1 MFGINLR
8 FTVNNQTKYASMHYG
23 IHLVSICLI
32 EISLALLRI
41 WNHCWFTWL
50 PASWTH
56 LSMFVRKLESLKESE
71 CFIHISSNRKIINS
85 DLSQLALSIN
95 DEQTTESQA
104 LVFLENSISLAYGH
118 VLVSKEGNLHVSQ
131 ASFLAASLA
140 PSKVRKVRVGGG
152 CDDSTVVG
160 LKLSSSV
167 IERDDLGG
175 ADKGEV
181 KGVEEENDILAFVA
195 IKTDFFELSVDNSSS
210 LELWCSHLWL
220 KCHSDA
226 FMLTLCLLVEMNQAV
241 FACPL
246 DPM

>member
-1 MFGINLR
+1 
-8 FTVNNQTKYASMHYG
+8 
-23 IHLVSICLI
+23 
-32 EISLALLRI
+32 
-41 WNHCWFTWL
+41 
-50 PASWTH
+50 
-56 LSMFVRKLESLKESE
+56 MFVRKLESLKESE

-104 LVFLENSISLAYGH
+104 LVFLENSISVAYGH

-131 ASFLAASLA
+131 ASFLSASLA
-140 PSKVRKVRVGGG
+140 PSKVRKVGVGGG

-181 KGVEEENDILAFVA
+181 KGVEEEDDILAEVVDKADVFEVA
-195 IKTDFFELSVDNSSS
+195 IDDGLGFE
-210 LELWCSHLWL
+210 CR
-220 KCHSDA
+220 CR
-226 FMLTLCLLVEMNQAV
+226 LLYFGGAKGRC
-241 FACPL
+241 A
-246 DPM
+246 